1 MRWLVLML
9 VLAILPL
16 DALAEDRPRSGLMW
30 NRSRLPATFPV
41 VVKTPPG
48 EDYVMFVTRPAD
60 GAAVMAGYIR
70 GGDFFRLLVPPGEW
84 RLRFAFGTA
93 WQGETNLFGAATD
106 WIDVQHALDFRVLG
120 LNRRRAYVITL
131 TEQDGTVKV
140 VDARPGAE
148 CQLVL
153 WNSEIR
159 EAPVDLPGMSPEE
172 REVLVGPQQEPL
184 TRPRLRYV
192 DSEFDVYTRLCE

>member
-1 MRWLVLML
+1 MRWLVVLL

-16 DALAEDRPRSGLMW
+16 GALAQDRPRTGLMW
-30 NRSRLPATFPV
+30 NRSGLPATFPV

-48 EDYVMFVTRPAD
+48 EDYVMLVTRPAD
-60 GAAVMAGYIR
+60 GVAVMAGYIR

-84 RLRFAFGTA
+84 RLRFAFGTV
-93 WQGETNLFGAATD
+93 WQGEKGLFGPATD
-106 WIDVQHALDFRVLG
+106 WIDLQQDLDFRVLG

-131 TEQDGTVKV
+131 TEQHGTMKV
-140 VDARPGAE
+140 VEARPGAE

-153 WNSEIR
+153 WDSEVR
-159 EAPVDLPGMSPEE
+159 EAPVELPGMSPEE
-172 REVLVGPQQEPL
+172 REVLGGPRDDRF